1 MKPVVTRLYA
11 VLVVL
16 ALVGL
21 IAWSGADWY
30 QRQGL
35 AERHV
40 QTVLRQAA
48 GQISEL
54 SIRNQ
59 GLTAQSLGTL
69 LSRAT
74 GNDARWKMVLLASP
88 EQGTEYYKGPRPAV
102 AVDLAV
108 PKWEPRSLQEIK
120 VALPVFRTQGTMTLE
135 AIYEFYGRNEIFQL
149 LRAAGLTLVVLVV
162 LTSAVVFLASRRRD
176 EDEQPPEVQAAVDD
190 DPLPDLDEPL
200 LEAEPAPSADADE
213 YWFDES
219 LTLDDLPPLEEP
231 LEDQPLEAQPESD
244 LTFED
249 VESPSLFSPQ
259 TSLGW
264 QSFLE
269 TRLEHELQRCAAQ
282 NLDLALVLFAIKEGE
297 VEPQEWG
304 KAIREAFP
312 SVDLDFEYEG
322 GAAVVL
328 PGETLEQALRA
339 ARTFIEKLDREGI
352 TVHAGVAS
360 RTGRLLSAQTLLGE
374 AASARRRSLAGTVR
388 ALGLKTDPDR
398 YREHLSQHPRPADH
412 L

>member
-59 GLTAQSLGTL
+59 GLSASSLAAL
-69 LSRAT
+69 FSRAT

-102 AVDLAV
+102 SVERAV
-108 PKWEPRSLQEIK
+108 PMWQARPLQEIK
-120 VALPVFRTQGTMTLE
+120 VSLPVFRTQGTMTIE

-176 EDEQPPEVQAAVDD
+176 EDEQPSEARLVED

-200 LEAEPAPSADADE
+200 LETESAPSSDADE

-231 LEDQPLEAQPESD
+231 SEDHPVEASSESD
-244 LTFED
+244 LTFEE

-259 TSLGW
+259 TTLGW

-297 VEPQEWG
+297 VAPEEWG
-304 KAIREAFP
+304 RAIREAFP

-339 ARTFIEKLDREGI
+339 ARAFIETSDRGGI

-360 RTGRLLSAQTLLGE
+360 RTGRLISAQTLLGE

-388 ALGLKTDPDR
+388 ALGLKTDPER